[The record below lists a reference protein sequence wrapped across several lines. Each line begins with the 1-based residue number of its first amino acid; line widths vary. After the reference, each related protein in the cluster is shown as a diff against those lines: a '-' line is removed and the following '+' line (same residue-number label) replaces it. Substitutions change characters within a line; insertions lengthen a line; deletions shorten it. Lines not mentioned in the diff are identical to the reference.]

1 MVVDTSALIAIALR
15 EPEWRVLATVIDA
28 SDLPMI
34 ATVNWVEAGMVMVG
48 KKDDVG
54 ALAIVDE
61 IITSLGI
68 EIEGVGR
75 AEAIEARRAFVRYGK
90 GLHPARLNFADCFAY
105 ALAKSRGVPLLFKG
119 DDFARTDIVPAW
131 RP

>member
-15 EPEWRVLATVIDA
+15 EPEWRVLATMIDA

>member
-15 EPEWRVLATVIDA
+15 EPEWRVFATVIDA

-61 IITSLGI
+61 IVTSLGI
-68 EIEGVGR
+68 EIEGVSR

>member
-15 EPEWRVLATVIDA
+15 EPEWRVFATVIDA

-54 ALAIVDE
+54 ALAIIDE
-61 IITSLGI
+61 IVTSLGI
-68 EIEGVGR
+68 EIEGIGR

-105 ALAKSRGVPLLFKG
+105 ALAKSRGVPWVSS
-119 DDFARTDIVPAW
+119 TT
-131 RP
+131 

>member
-1 MVVDTSALIAIALR
+1 
-15 EPEWRVLATVIDA
+15 
-28 SDLPMI
+28 MI

-54 ALAIVDE
+54 ALAIIDE
-61 IITSLGI
+61 IVTSLGI
-68 EIEGVGR
+68 EIEGIGR

>member
-54 ALAIVDE
+54 ALAIV
-61 IITSLGI
+61 TSLGI
-68 EIEGVGR
+68 EIEGIGR
-75 AEAIEARRAFVRYGK
+75 AEAIEAAAGLRSLRQRPASRAPQLRRLLRLRPREGARRA
-90 GLHPARLNFADCFAY
+90 A
-105 ALAKSRGVPLLFKG
+105 ALQG
-119 DDFARTDIVPAW
+119 
-131 RP
+131 

>member
-54 ALAIVDE
+54 ALAIV
-61 IITSLGI
+61 TSLGI
-68 EIEGVGR
+68 EIEGIGR

-105 ALAKSRGVPLLFKG
+105 ALAKARGVPLLFKG

>member
-15 EPEWRVLATVIDA
+15 EPEWRVLAAVIDA

-54 ALAIVDE
+54 ALAIIDE
-61 IITSLGI
+61 IVTSLGI
-68 EIEGVGR
+68 EIEGIGR

-105 ALAKSRGVPLLFKG
+105 ALAKSRGLPLLFKG

>member
-54 ALAIVDE
+54 ALAIIDE
-61 IITSLGI
+61 IVTSLGI
-68 EIEGVGR
+68 EIEGIGR

-105 ALAKSRGVPLLFKG
+105 ALAKSRGLPLLFKG

>member
-1 MVVDTSALIAIALR
+1 MAGLGDLDRR
-15 EPEWRVLATVIDA
+15 ERSSHDRHRQL
-28 SDLPMI
+28 
-34 ATVNWVEAGMVMVG
+34 GRG

-54 ALAIVDE
+54 ALAIV
-61 IITSLGI
+61 TSLGI
-68 EIEGVGR
+68 EIEGIGR

-105 ALAKSRGVPLLFKG
+105 ALAKARGVPLLFKG
-119 DDFARTDIVPAW
+119 DDFAWTDIVPAW

>member
-28 SDLPMI
+28 SALPMI

-54 ALAIVDE
+54 ALAIIDE
-61 IITSLGI
+61 IVTSLGI
-68 EIEGVGR
+68 EIEGIGR

>member
-54 ALAIVDE
+54 ALAIV
-61 IITSLGI
+61 TSLGI
-68 EIEGVGR
+68 EIEGIGAPKPSR
-75 AEAIEARRAFVRYGK
+75 RRRAFVRYGK

-105 ALAKSRGVPLLFKG
+105 ALAKARGVPLLFKG